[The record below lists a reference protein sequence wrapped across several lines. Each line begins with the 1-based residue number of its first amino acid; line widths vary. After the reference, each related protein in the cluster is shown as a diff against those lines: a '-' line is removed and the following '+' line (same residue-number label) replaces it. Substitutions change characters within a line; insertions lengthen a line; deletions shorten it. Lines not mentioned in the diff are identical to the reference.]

1 MLDTDIP
8 LNDPADRPI
17 TGILYVRGREMRL
30 CQEIVLGVGGV
41 RALRALDITPAVW
54 HMNEGHV
61 AFLGLERARER
72 VLRGEG
78 LGEALAAVAR
88 NAVFTTH
95 TPVPAG
101 NEAFD
106 LRPGAAATWGR
117 GSRRWAATPEAALR
131 AGRGERPLQP
141 DGAGHPPL
149 VRA

>member
-1 MLDTDIP
+1 
-8 LNDPADRPI
+8 
-17 TGILYVRGREMRL
+17 MRL

-72 VLRGEG
+72 VLQGEG
-78 LGEALAAVAR
+78 LGDALAAVAQ

-101 NEAFD
+101 QRDASTW
-106 LRPGAAATWGR
+106 AWCSATWGR
-117 GSRRWAATPEAALR
+117 GSRRSAATR
-131 AGRGERPLQP
+131 RPRC
-141 DGAGHPPL
+141 AWA
-149 VRA
+149 RTTASST